1 MKRITFIIYLLF
13 TLNTYAIEVF
23 CKFEEV
29 YVDGTTQQGFFLIKD
44 ELLRYQYNNKALYT
58 IFKNEDGFYLVENQ
72 DKSKFR
78 RVNNNTEIL
87 QELIQLGKIYPNIQ
101 ENYYLQDKEIILF
114 KSKQINFLK
123 RLVIKSDNLNLSV
136 YFKDCKLQTI
146 HKSYFRHRPVIE
158 YHQ

>member
-1 MKRITFIIYLLF
+1 LLF
-13 TLNTYAIEVF
+13 TFNTYAIEVF

-29 YVDGTTQQGFFLIKD
+29 YIDGTTQQGFFLIKN

-87 QELIQLGKIYPNIQ
+87 QELIQLGKIYPNVQ
-101 ENYYLQDKEIILF
+101 KNYYLQDKKITLE
-114 KSKQINFLK
+114 KSKKINFLK

-136 YFKDCKLQTI
+136 YFNDCKLQTI

-158 YHQ
+158 YHQW